1 MKEVEDGDVCSIS
14 SMIFLCFWHYFGLVL
29 MIFVVFFFMIFAVLF
44 YNFGSVSLKPFAVFP

>member
-29 MIFVVFFFMIFAVLF
+29 MIFVVFFYDICSTFL
-44 YNFGSVSLKPFAVFP
+44 